1 MSSVAKAAITIRLSL
16 KERVR
21 AILFALCNISGAKIQ
36 KISKKHTDNSKKIT
50 STDKKFL
57 FQWSLF
63 NEFRTFAPNKTITH
77 LKMNQPL
84 IIDAHSHLWLKQDTS
99 WNGKPIRS
107 LRNGRSIFLGEE
119 VQMIPPFIIDG
130 RNTAEVFLSN
140 MDYAQV
146 SAAVVVQEFIDGF
159 QNDYLA
165 EVSRQYPDRFFVFGM
180 ADYLRQETDDGSQE
194 TAEQLLKQGFKGLAI
209 PGHRLMGQ
217 PLTSD
222 TMMQMFRLI
231 EREGALLSITL
242 EDGDRQTGELSEV
255 IAECPRLK
263 IAIGHLGMA
272 NPPQTPCW
280 ENESWRRQISLARNE
295 NVMIET
301 GGITWLYNSEFYPFP
316 SAVRAIREA
325 ADLVGFDRLMWGSD
339 YPRTITAITYR
350 MSYDFL
356 LKTQELTD
364 DEKRLLLGDN
374 ARRFYGFNNLI
385 ELPYIKNM
393 SE

>member
-1 MSSVAKAAITIRLSL
+1 
-16 KERVR
+16 
-21 AILFALCNISGAKIQ
+21 
-36 KISKKHTDNSKKIT
+36 
-50 STDKKFL
+50 
-57 FQWSLF
+57 
-63 NEFRTFAPNKTITH
+63 
-77 LKMNQPL
+77 MNQPL
-84 IIDAHSHLWLKQDTS
+84 IIDAHSHLWLQQDTS

-119 VQMIPPFIIDG
+119 IQMIPPFIIDG

-146 SAAVVVQEFIDGF
+146 SAAVVVQEFIDGL

-180 ADYLRQETDDGSQE
+180 ADYLQEGFCQQAKE
-194 TAEQLLKQGFKGLAI
+194 LLQKGFKGLAI

-222 TMMQMFRLI
+222 AMMQMFHLM

-242 EDGDRQTGELSEV
+242 EDGDRQTSELSEV

-272 NPPQTPCW
+272 NPPLTPCW
-280 ENESWRRQISLARNE
+280 ENESWRRQINLAKNE

-325 ADLVGFDRLMWGSD
+325 ADLVGFDKLMWGSD

-356 LKTQELTD
+356 LKTQELD
-364 DEKRLLLGDN
+364 DNEKRLLLGEN
-374 ARRFYGFNNLI
+374 ARHFYGFKNLI